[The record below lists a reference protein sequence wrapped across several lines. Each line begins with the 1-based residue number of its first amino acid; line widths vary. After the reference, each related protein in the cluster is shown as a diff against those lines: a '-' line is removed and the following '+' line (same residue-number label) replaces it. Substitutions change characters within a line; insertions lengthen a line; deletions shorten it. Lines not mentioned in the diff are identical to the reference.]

1 MRLASF
7 HHEGRSSYGIVE
19 GESIIDL
26 GAGSSSHPTLRAAI
40 AGDGLR
46 NLPLDLAAGLPRRQ
60 LADIELDCPVPDA
73 EKILCVGRNYRGHA
87 AEVGIKVPDFP
98 HVFIRT
104 AASLVA
110 HGRSL
115 ICPKLSAQ
123 YDFEGELAIVI
134 GKPGRHIPADRA
146 MEHVFGYTC
155 FNDGSVRDVQF
166 GHSLAAG
173 KNFFRSGS
181 IGPWIVTAD
190 EVGDPE
196 ELVIST
202 YLNGERMQHAPLSE
216 LIFSLPQ
223 LISYFSSFTELQPG
237 DIIAT
242 GTPEGVGLA
251 REPQLWMKPGDRIEV
266 EISGIGR
273 LSNDV
278 VADED

>member
-26 GAGSSSHPTLRAAI
+26 GTADARYSTLRAAI
-40 AGDGLR
+40 TGDSLR
-46 NLPLDLAAGLPRRQ
+46 NLDLASAAGLPRLQ
-60 LADIELDCPVPDA
+60 LEDVELDFPVPDA

-104 AASLVA
+104 STSLVA

-115 ICPKLSAQ
+115 ICPKLSRQ
-123 YDFEGELAIVI
+123 YDFEGELAVVI
-134 GKPGRHIPADRA
+134 GKRGRHIPIDRA

-190 EVGDPE
+190 EVSDPE
-196 ELVIST
+196 ELIIST

-216 LIFSLPQ
+216 LIFGLPQ
-223 LISYFSSFTELQPG
+223 LISYFSTFTELQPG

-242 GTPEGVGLA
+242 GTPEGVGMA
-251 REPQLWMKPGDRIEV
+251 REPQLWMKPGDRIEI
-266 EISGIGR
+266 EITGIGR
-273 LSNDV
+273 LSNVV

>member
-7 HHEGRSSYGIVE
+7 HHEGRGSYGIVE

-26 GAGSSSHPTLRAAI
+26 GADGSPHPTLRAAI

-46 NLPLDLAAGLPRRQ
+46 NLPPGLVAGLPRRQ
-60 LADIELDCPVPDA
+60 LTDVELDCPVPDA

-104 AASLVA
+104 ATSLVA

-115 ICPKLSAQ
+115 ICPRLSTQ

-134 GKPGRHIPADRA
+134 GKQGRHIPTDRA

-181 IGPWIVTAD
+181 IGPWVVTAD
-190 EVGDPE
+190 EVSDPE
-196 ELVIST
+196 ELIIST
-202 YLNGERMQHAPLSE
+202 YLNGERMQYAPLSE
-216 LIFSLPQ
+216 LIFGLPQ
-223 LISYFSSFTELQPG
+223 LISYFSTFTELQPG

-242 GTPEGVGLA
+242 GTPEGVGMA
-251 REPQLWMKPGDRIEV
+251 REPQLWMKPGDRIEI
-266 EISGIGR
+266 EISSIGK